1 MLGHEDPETQRM
13 STHVEYK
20 KAQPSG
26 LNKVGIAALASQL
39 TQHTHYEVGGDLEAV
54 VESLGGRVQFLD
66 LYGVGDSSNSGSIKI
81 DGFRDFSITLA
92 NHTGPLRDRFTI
104 AHELGHYML
113 HYLYANQI
121 QKKGLDKV
129 IAERYGFGRE
139 ETEANV
145 FAACFLMPE
154 DRYISEYKIH
164 SGAHTLLSE
173 IFGVSTRAS
182 KLRAKNLGLE

>member
-1 MLGHEDPETQRM
+1 MTGQED
-13 STHVEYK
+13 YAL
-20 KAQPSG
+20 AQASG
-26 LNKVGIAALASQL
+26 LNQTGIALLAHRLADHAKYTKGENLES
-39 TQHTHYEVGGDLEAV
+39 VVVAAGGKI
-54 VESLGGRVQFLD
+54 QYLD
-66 LYGVGDSSNSGSIKI
+66 LYGVGSGSDSGSIRI
-81 DGFRDFSITLA
+81 DGFRDFTIVLA

-113 HYLYANQI
+113 HYLYPKQI
-121 QKKGLDKV
+121 LNKPLTKV
-129 IAERYGFGRE
+129 RAERYGFGLL

-154 DRYISEYKIH
+154 KEFGVEYKRLG
-164 SGAHTLLSE
+164 GAHTELSR

>member
-1 MLGHEDPETQRM
+1 MTLPDDYTL
-13 STHVEYK
+13 
-20 KAQPSG
+20 AQASG
-26 LNKVGIAALASQL
+26 LNQTAIAALAQQL
-39 TQHTHYEVGGDLEAV
+39 ASHTKYSVGQELAAV
-54 VESLGGRVQFLD
+54 VAATGGRIQYLD
-66 LYGVGDSSNSGSIKI
+66 LYGIGNGSDSGSIKI
-81 DGFRDFSITLA
+81 DDFRDFTITLA

-113 HYLYANQI
+113 HYLYPRQV
-121 QKKGLDKV
+121 QQRPLTKV
-129 IAERYGFGRE
+129 MAERYGFGLS

-154 DRYISEYKIH
+154 KEYRTEYKKLG
-164 SGAHTLLSE
+164 GAHTELSI